1 MNSATPILKE
11 LNVNEALERWLTEI
25 LQKKDVVKVTEIHNA
40 LELLISY
47 NNIPVDLSIRIISIY
62 WRLSMEA
69 DFDLV
74 VKENE
79 EEPHGFEVPLA
90 PELC

>member
-1 MNSATPILKE
+1 MVSRNFA
-11 LNVNEALERWLTEI
+11 
-25 LQKKDVVKVTEIHNA
+25 KKDVVKVTEIHDA

-47 NNIPVDLSIRIISIY
+47 NNIPINLSVRIISIY
-62 WRLSMEA
+62 WSLSMEA

-79 EEPHGFEVPLA
+79 EGPHGFEVPLA

>member
-1 MNSATPILKE
+1 MNSAAPILKE
-11 LNVNEALERWLTEI
+11 LNVNEALERWLAEI
-25 LQKKDVVKVTEIHNA
+25 LQKKDVVKVTEIHDA

-47 NNIPVDLSIRIISIY
+47 NNIPINLSVRIISIY
-62 WRLSMEA
+62 WSLSMEA

-79 EEPHGFEVPLA
+79 EGPHGFEVPLA